1 MPAAVG
7 AAVSPASEGSGG
19 ATEVDRVGC
28 GTEGSVRVAT
38 VSVGGGGGSGW
49 TVSAPGAASAT
60 SRTAYPS
67 RIATTDHA
75 AAMP

>member
-1 MPAAVG
+1 MPAADG
-7 AAVSPASEGSGG
+7 AAVSPASDGNGG
-19 ATEVDRVGC
+19 ATEVAMVGC

-38 VSVGGGGGSGW
+38 VSVGGGGGRGC

-67 RIATTDHA
+67 STATADHT